1 MALATDHPPTPLNTM
16 LASLSSRDLDQFR
29 ACLFR
34 VPLARDQVLAQH
46 DQPID
51 HAFFIERGVVSV
63 VSQPMYGEDGVQVA
77 MIGREGMV
85 GDLTLVDMRHSAC
98 ARVVVHL
105 PGSALRIS
113 GADLRRAIERSPA
126 LHSACATFV
135 QSLIAQVM
143 QTAACNARRSLAER
157 CARWLV
163 MTLER
168 VDGNEIKVTHE
179 ALSAML
185 GMRRSGVTV
194 AAAMLQQAGL
204 IRTGRGR
211 FTVLDRAGLREVAQ
225 GTGPSLQAASARARV
240 NAERHGQPAILAG
253 AML

>member
-1 MALATDHPPTPLNTM
+1 MALGTDHAPAPLNAI
-16 LASLSSRDLDQFR
+16 LSSLSSRDLDQFR

-34 VPLARDQVLAQH
+34 VPLAREQMLAQH
-46 DQPID
+46 DQPLD

-63 VSQPMYGEDGVQVA
+63 VSQPIEDEIGVQVA

-98 ARVVVHL
+98 ARVVVHM

-113 GADLRRAIERSPA
+113 GGDLRRAIERSPA
-126 LHSACATFV
+126 LHSACSRFI

-157 CARWLV
+157 CARWLA
-163 MTLER
+163 MTLDR

-179 ALSAML
+179 ALADML

-194 AAAMLQQAGL
+194 AAAALQQAGL
-204 IRTGRGR
+204 IKTGRGR
-211 FTVLDRAGLREVAQ
+211 FTVLNRAGLQKVAR
-225 GTGPSLQAASARARV
+225 GDSSVLQASPERARP
-240 NAERHGQPAILAG
+240 ETGWHGQLAAPAG
-253 AML
+253 AAE